1 MTISFE
7 IERPRAYSYIR
18 FSTPEQERGD
28 SFRRQSEKA
37 AQYALKHGLDLVDD
51 GQFFDRGVSGYNGDN
66 AATGALS
73 AFRRAVEDGEVP
85 SGSFLLI
92 ENLDRFSRQQA
103 WRATAAL
110 AEIVKLGIRIVS
122 LQDDREYSEATLD
135 EDPHAMLLLTVGFM
149 RAHDESRTK
158 SLRVREAWGKKQGAA
173 TSEKKPMTKRL
184 PAWLALSEDRTTII
198 PIPEKVEVIR
208 RIFRE
213 ALKGAGQHRIAH
225 LLNQEGVPPFGDGE
239 RRAELWHRSYVKKVL
254 ENPAVIGTF
263 TPHSTRRVGV
273 KKVKD
278 ALAPIPGYF
287 PTIIS
292 PNDFKRVNEA
302 RSDNPAPR
310 MRAESGEVSNVLAGL
325 AECPLCASRMTR
337 VNKGRKG
344 GTPYLVC
351 TKAKGGA
358 GCEYKQVKLDLVENA
373 IRHAGPRSLVH
384 DVPSGD
390 TGLDEQIAA
399 AQRNWD
405 GVSTS
410 IANIAEEIAT
420 GNKSPALRRR
430 LAEYERML
438 GEIEDQRE
446 EWSRLA
452 SRGNKRAIARAV
464 KGLETVFAD
473 GRATVTS
480 VNKALH
486 EAFARVVVDHRRGLL
501 AFGWKHGGE
510 PTLVP
515 YDIADSE

>member
-1 MTISFE
+1 MTHSAE
-7 IERPRAYSYIR
+7 LDRPKAYSYVR

-28 SFRRQSEKA
+28 SFRRQTALATEWA
-37 AQYALKHGLDLVDD
+37 AKNDVDLDDSSYQDL
-51 GQFFDRGVSGYNGDN
+51 GVSAYSGDN
-66 AATGALS
+66 AETGMLGE
-73 AFRRAVEDGEVP
+73 FREAVRIGAVAQ
-85 SGSFLLI
+85 GSYLLI
-92 ENLDRFSRQQA
+92 EGLDRLSRDKPRKA
-103 WRATAAL
+103 VRLLEDICESGIHVVTLADGKVYSTDALDNEPMAFMWAFMVAIRAN
-110 AEIVKLGIRIVS
+110 E
-122 LQDDREYSEATLD
+122 
-135 EDPHAMLLLTVGFM
+135 
-149 RAHDESRTK
+149 ESATK
-158 SLRVREAWGKKQGAA
+158 SRRVREAWGRKKEAA
-173 TSEKKPMTKRL
+173 AADKKPMTKRL
-184 PAWLALSEDRTTII
+184 PAWLALSDDRTTIV

-225 LLNQEGVPPFGDGE
+225 MLNREGVPPFGDGE

-254 ENPAVIGTF
+254 ENPAVVGTF
-263 TPHSTRRVGV
+263 TPHSTRRVGG

-287 PTIIS
+287 PAIIS
-292 PNDFKRVNEA
+292 PSDFKRVNEA
-302 RSDNPAPR
+302 RSDSPAPR
-310 MRAESGEVSNVLAGL
+310 MRADRGEVSNVLAGL
-325 AECPLCASRMTR
+325 AKCPVCASTMTR
-337 VNKGRKG
+337 VNKGRTG

-351 TKAKGGA
+351 TKAKSGA

-373 IRHAGPRSLVH
+373 IRHAGTRSLVH

-390 TGLDEQIAA
+390 SGLDEQITA

-405 GVSTS
+405 GVSAS

-446 EWSRLA
+446 ELSRLA

-473 GRATVTS
+473 DRATVTS
-480 VNKALH
+480 VNTALR

-501 AFGWKHGGE
+501 AFDWKHGGE

-515 YDIADSE
+515 YDIADHD